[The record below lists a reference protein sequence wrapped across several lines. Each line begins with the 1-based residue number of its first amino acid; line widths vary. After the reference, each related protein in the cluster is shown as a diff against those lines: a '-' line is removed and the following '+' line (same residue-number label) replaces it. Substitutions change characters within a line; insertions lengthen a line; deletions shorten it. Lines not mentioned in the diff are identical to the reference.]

1 MSRKKWGKRQE
12 NHKILGKCALRGDLL
27 GLTSS
32 QEWKK
37 GDVVFVL
44 QYPLHGRDLVVYR
57 HQDSTFWKR
66 KFRMFFFDIR
76 QDVSNTGFLWKP
88 NLNLVTLGFRPLQAQ
103 EGNGYVHSF
112 NLADQFFCSRS
123 LQS

>member
-57 HQDSTFWKR
+57 H
-66 KFRMFFFDIR
+66 
-76 QDVSNTGFLWKP
+76 
-88 NLNLVTLGFRPLQAQ
+88 
-103 EGNGYVHSF
+103 
-112 NLADQFFCSRS
+112 
-123 LQS
+123 